1 MKKLLL
7 AMVLVTLPY
16 SVQAKKGDIQLDVKT
31 HTFSNGLEL
40 LVVERHLSPTVSTI
54 VRFKVGSA
62 DERPG
67 ITGTA
72 HLLEHMMF
80 KGTASIGI
88 TDYEAEVPLMR
99 RIDELAHEL
108 TEAIL
113 ETKSPLYR
121 GGNEKVDSLRALI
134 ASIQE
139 EQKQYV
145 VKDELWETYMKNG
158 ASFLNASTGNDGTQY
173 YVSLPSNRLE
183 LWAYLESDRISDP
196 ILREFYSERD
206 VVYEERR
213 LRTDNEP
220 RGKLEEQ
227 LYAAAFTAHSY
238 NWPVIGWA
246 SDLETIQRE
255 EVEKF
260 FHQYYSPNNI
270 VIGIV
275 GDVKFDEVVKLV
287 DRYFG
292 PIPPS
297 EKPVPPVTTMEPPQT
312 GERRIS
318 VEYDAEPRLAIGWHM
333 TAGGGRDQE
342 VFDIIASLLSRG
354 RTSRLYKSLVEEKQ
368 LVTSVRAHSSFTRFP
383 DIFIIWATPKAPHT
397 IDEVEE
403 AIYEEIEKL
412 SNEGPSDWELQRVRN
427 QVDADFVRGLQSNF
441 GLSYRIVDMQARIGD
456 WSYLL
461 QLKDKRQAVSSDDIK
476 RVLADYFTEDNRTVA
491 FLVKPENKMA
501 QEESAKL
508 QRVKSVEVKVK

>member
-7 AMVLVTLPY
+7 AMVLVVLPY

-31 HTFSNGLEL
+31 HTFPNGLEL

-67 ITGTA
+67 ITGIA
-72 HLLEHMMF
+72 HLLEHMLF
-80 KGTASIGI
+80 KGTKNIGT
-88 TDYEAEVPLMR
+88 TDYEAEMPLMR

-108 TEAIL
+108 TEAVI
-113 ETKSPLYR
+113 ETRRPLYR

-134 ASIQE
+134 ALIQE
-139 EQKQYV
+139 EQQQYI
-145 VKDELWETYMKNG
+145 VKYELWETYMKNG

-183 LWAYLESDRISDP
+183 LWTYLESDRLSNP
-196 ILREFYSERD
+196 ILREFFSERD

-213 LRTDNEP
+213 VRIDNEP

-238 NWPVIGWA
+238 NWPVVGWA
-246 SDLETIQRE
+246 SDLETVLPE
-255 EVEKF
+255 EVEEF

-292 PIPPS
+292 SIPPS
-297 EKPVPPVTTMEPPQT
+297 EKPVPPVTTTEPPQT

-333 TAGGGRDQE
+333 PAGGGRDQE

-354 RTSRLYKSLVEEKQ
+354 RTSRLYRSLVEEKQ
-368 LVTSVRAHSSFTRFP
+368 LVTSIRARSSFTRFP
-383 DIFIIWATPKAPHT
+383 DIFTIWATPKAPHT
-397 IDEVEE
+397 IEEVEE

-412 SNEGPSDWELQRVRN
+412 SSEGPSDWELQRVRN
-427 QVDADFVRGLQSNF
+427 QLDADFVRGLQSNF
-441 GLSYRIVDMQARIGD
+441 GLSRRIVDMQARIGD

-461 QLKDKRQAVSSDDIK
+461 RLKDKRQAVTPDDIK
-476 RVLADYFTEDNRTVA
+476 RVLTDFFTEDNRTVA
-491 FLVKPENKMA
+491 FLVKPKKEMA
-501 QEESAKL
+501 QEESTKL
-508 QRVKSVEVKVK
+508 QRVKSIEVKAK